1 MTTNSGYKLVLT
13 TLINPFHKPFVNDF
27 HLETN
32 LVLHREAFI
41 FTFTSFPHLSS
52 NGPLDMVY
60 ELLPNCFVL
69 NNFFNGFDYF
79 FETSLVV
86 MFLHQ
91 YDA

>member
-1 MTTNSGYKLVLT
+1 MTTNSGYKLVFT

-27 HLETN
+27 HLERD

-60 ELLPNCFVL
+60 ELLLAIEKVIYQLITRTLAIQFKDI
-69 NNFFNGFDYF
+69 FAKHFNP
-79 FETSLVV
+79 
-86 MFLHQ
+86 H
-91 YDA
+91 